1 MKVKIVNKNS
11 GLSQDK
17 MDVLQ
22 TFIIYCQ
29 ETSPLKKDVT
39 MTFLGERIGK
49 MTTGSEISGTIKVL
63 AKNRMVRDILK
74 TIAHEWVHEFAR
86 QRNIKLQG
94 YNTMSQEDYANAE
107 SGLMVTNFEKKYP
120 ELSAILY
127 T

>member
-39 MTFLGERIGK
+39 ITFLGERIGK

-107 SGLMVTNFEKKYP
+107 SGLMATNFEKKYP

>member
-17 MDVLQ
+17 IDVLQ

-39 MTFLGERIGK
+39 ITFLGERIGK

>member
-39 MTFLGERIGK
+39 ITFLGERIGK

-63 AKNRMVRDILK
+63 AKNRF
-74 TIAHEWVHEFAR
+74 T
-86 QRNIKLQG
+86 
-94 YNTMSQEDYANAE
+94 
-107 SGLMVTNFEKKYP
+107 
-120 ELSAILY
+120 
-127 T
+127 

>member
-29 ETSPLKKDVT
+29 EVSPLKKDVT
-39 MTFLGERIGK
+39 ITFLGERIGK

>member
-39 MTFLGERIGK
+39 ITFLGERIGK

-63 AKNRMVRDILK
+63 AKNSMVRDILK

>member
-39 MTFLGERIGK
+39 ITFLGERIGK

>member
-39 MTFLGERIGK
+39 ITFLGERIGK

-74 TIAHEWVHEFAR
+74 TIAHEWVYEFAR

>member
-29 ETSPLKKDVT
+29 DTSPLKKDVT
-39 MTFLGERIGK
+39 ITFLGERIGK

>member
-1 MKVKIVNKNS
+1 
-11 GLSQDK
+11 

-39 MTFLGERIGK
+39 ITFLGERIGK

>member
-39 MTFLGERIGK
+39 ITFLGERIGK

-63 AKNRMVRDILK
+63 VKNRMVRDILK

>member
-39 MTFLGERIGK
+39 ITFLGERIGK

-63 AKNRMVRDILK
+63 AKNRMVMDILK

-127 T
+127 S